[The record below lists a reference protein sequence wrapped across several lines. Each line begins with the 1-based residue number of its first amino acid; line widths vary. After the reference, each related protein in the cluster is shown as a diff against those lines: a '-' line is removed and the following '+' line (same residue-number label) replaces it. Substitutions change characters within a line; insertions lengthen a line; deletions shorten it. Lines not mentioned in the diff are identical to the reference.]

1 MGIFDIYGNGININE
16 VISLREGDKKVWQF
30 SLDHTHPV
38 SLFVSW
44 RDGSGINIDVMTD
57 VEYGNFSR
65 GLAYRVKSGLSYE
78 SIDSFDNTVNLG
90 AGSYYL
96 VASLPRILEGMESYA
111 EAVIRCE
118 TLE

>member
-1 MGIFDIYGNGININE
+1 MGIFDTYGISINQE
-16 VISLREGDKKVWQF
+16 ISLKEGDKKVWQF
-30 SLDHTHPV
+30 SLDHTYPV

-57 VEYGNFSR
+57 EEYGNFSR
-65 GLAYRVKSGLSYE
+65 GLAYRPMSGLSYE
-78 SIDSFDNTVNLG
+78 SIDRFDNTVNLG

-96 VASLPRILEGMESYA
+96 VASLPRIQEGMDSYA
-111 EAVIRCE
+111 VAVIRCE